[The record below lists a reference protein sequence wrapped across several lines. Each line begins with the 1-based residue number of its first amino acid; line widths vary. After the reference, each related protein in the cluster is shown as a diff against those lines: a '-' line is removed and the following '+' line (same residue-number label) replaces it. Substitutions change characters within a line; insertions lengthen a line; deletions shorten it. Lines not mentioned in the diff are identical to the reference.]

1 MNWKRYLPFLVII
14 PNFALLTSCYNSN
27 FNKTKNGNSDNQQI
41 KFTFYKDNESYE
53 ESTYYLNDNVDN
65 DSFIN
70 AFTKSNFDNDCY
82 FYNAKIVKDIK
93 DGKIVSVYKLT
104 KSIREYFDFNVANKE
119 YITYKD
125 KLKHFKDASIEF
137 LNSMVL
143 NANNDMN
150 FHEIGMKLGE
160 VIFSL
165 AESRTS
171 VNYVQIDKISQ
182 IHLQNLNS
190 IFNTKF
196 NSLREIPSEYKNYDV
211 YKLQNSAYEHF
222 VACLTKLN
230 YNHRT
235 FAFLNDKKAL
245 SFESSIDYYN
255 QMQTIL
261 CIKRMYY
268 ELIYTFDYLHI
279 FDKCLEIG
287 NWNQLP
293 SEEISKARQLGEK
306 DEMIYLAR
314 KQNASLT
321 EFYKTW
327 RKNLYKMIT
336 PNNFFGYVIV
346 GGKKESILWV
356 DFIADNTDLNDIYS
370 PFDFVNW
377 IYNYEDN
384 NLNSF
389 MEEIIN
395 EEDFSQRTF
404 WEKTFTENTRKNELL
419 KKYLKQKLKTKPK

>member
-1 MNWKRYLPFLVII
+1 M
-14 PNFALLTSCYNSN
+14 
-27 FNKTKNGNSDNQQI
+27 G
-41 KFTFYKDNESYE
+41 
-53 ESTYYLNDNVDN
+53 
-65 DSFIN
+65 
-70 AFTKSNFDNDCY
+70 
-82 FYNAKIVKDIK
+82 
-93 DGKIVSVYKLT
+93 
-104 KSIREYFDFNVANKE
+104 
-119 YITYKD
+119 
-125 KLKHFKDASIEF
+125 
-137 LNSMVL
+137 L

-160 VIFSL
+160 VIFPL

-211 YKLQNSAYEHF
+211 YKLQNSVYEYF

-230 YNHRT
+230 YNNRT
-235 FAFLNDKKAL
+235 FAFFNDKKAL

-287 NWNQLP
+287 NWNQLL

-306 DEMIYLAR
+306 DGMIYLAR
-314 KQNASLT
+314 KQNAFLT

-346 GGKKESILWV
+346 RSKKESILWV
-356 DFIADNTDLNDIYS
+356 DFPEFPSLTL
-370 PFDFVNW
+370 F
-377 IYNYEDN
+377 
-384 NLNSF
+384 
-389 MEEIIN
+389 
-395 EEDFSQRTF
+395 
-404 WEKTFTENTRKNELL
+404 
-419 KKYLKQKLKTKPK
+419 